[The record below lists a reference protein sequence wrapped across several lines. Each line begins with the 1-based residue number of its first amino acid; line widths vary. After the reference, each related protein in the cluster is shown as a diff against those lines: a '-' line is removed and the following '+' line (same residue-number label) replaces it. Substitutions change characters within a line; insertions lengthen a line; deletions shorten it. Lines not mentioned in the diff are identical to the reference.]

1 MKNNLIWK
9 IILIIGLFPFVIPF
23 LLAYT
28 RMSGWTLIDWLVIW
42 SFVYWP
48 TYVLG
53 LVLIG
58 FSIYKIK
65 RLSITEHIIPF
76 LSIVGA
82 TLLIGSFPLRTLSGY
97 LTVDI
102 KALVDICRIVGFI
115 IVFVVVGLRIF
126 KRR

>member
-28 RMSGWTLIDWLVIW
+28 RMSGWTLIDWLVMW

-76 LSIVGA
+76 LSIIGA
-82 TLLIGSFPLRTLSGY
+82 TLLKEMSCIILASSPIESLIEIVASSSIFCE
-97 LTVDI
+97 
-102 KALVDICRIVGFI
+102 ALNGLNKS
-115 IVFVVVGLRIF
+115 VFTSSL
-126 KRR
+126 